1 MRSGLLEHA
10 EARESAQQP
19 IERRW
24 IDAEGRRKLVAT
36 PRAIPEEVGD
46 AEHGG
51 HVNQLRHQRAP
62 QELTQPG

>member
-1 MRSGLLEHA
+1 LLGTASITLAGE
-10 EARESAQQP
+10 EVGRNAQ
-19 IERRW
+19 
-24 IDAEGRRKLVAT
+24 GGRKLVAT
-36 PRAIPEEVGD
+36 LRAIPEEVGD